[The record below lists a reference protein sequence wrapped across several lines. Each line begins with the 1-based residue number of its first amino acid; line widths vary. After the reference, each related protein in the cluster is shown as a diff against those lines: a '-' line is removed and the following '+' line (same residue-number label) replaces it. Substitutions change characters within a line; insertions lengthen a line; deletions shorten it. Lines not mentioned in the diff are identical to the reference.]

1 MIPNNQVGLNYN
13 TIPPTLPIP
22 TVVANSTP
30 ITKSFKIKNTGIR
43 ALQVD
48 WKIFDQKDLQKA
60 DNDQFDIK
68 IIKNQSFDKKRN
80 PYKFNFVAIEP
91 EETKDS
97 AFEINPKNFTCP
109 ARSIQEFQ
117 VTFNPTQDVG
127 NFKSIVISSPDL
139 AQEEIEIQGDS
150 SDLPKKGAL
159 GIIALNMNANTIS
172 PQLSLDK
179 SVKMDGGKHINFK
192 KWAVVDDDAPNII
205 QKLTF
210 SNDSKADMT
219 FNF

>member
-30 ITKSFKIKNTGIR
+30 ITKTFKIKNTGIR

-48 WKIFDQKDLQKA
+48 WKIFDQKDLQRA
-60 DNDQFDIK
+60 ENDQFEIK

-97 AFEINPKNFTCP
+97 AFEVNPKNFTCA
-109 ARSIQEFQ
+109 ARS
-117 VTFNPTQDVG
+117 
-127 NFKSIVISSPDL
+127 L
-139 AQEEIEIQGDS
+139 
-150 SDLPKKGAL
+150 
-159 GIIALNMNANTIS
+159 
-172 PQLSLDK
+172 
-179 SVKMDGGKHINFK
+179 
-192 KWAVVDDDAPNII
+192 
-205 QKLTF
+205 
-210 SNDSKADMT
+210 
-219 FNF
+219 